1 MSKLVSGAAILL
13 RFPQRA
19 RRMSV
24 STFRPAVVSLSRRWF
39 SAQAATQA
47 RQAEAE
53 KHEVQVTKLPSGLTV
68 ASLENNSPVSR
79 LAVIVKAGSRYEGI
93 DNLGASHCLR
103 AFGHLTT
110 SGASALSITRGLEEV
125 GGSLETSTTREHVTY
140 SVQCLRDNLD
150 TGMFYLKNVS
160 TGQEFRPW
168 EVKDNNERLL
178 FDLACYKDQLQLNVM
193 EQLHSAAYRDTLGQ
207 SIYAPEYMVGKHS
220 TQMLKDFATS
230 RFTADNMALVGVG
243 VDHSDLKAFGESFD
257 LQRGDPSTPA
267 AKYSGGELRNQCDSP
282 LAYAAV
288 GVEGANLTGK
298 DLLVTGI
305 LHQLMGSAP
314 YIKRGSN
321 LATSKASQA
330 ASKASSL
337 PHAVNCFNLP
347 YSDSG
352 LFGFFA
358 ITQPNDM
365 APVLKSLLGQFGAMT
380 KGNVGAQDLQRAK
393 NQLKAAVFMNLE
405 NQGALLEDMAVQAL
419 HSGSYVNA
427 AAVAKAVDGITAEDV
442 SRVAKRI
449 FNGKSSM
456 AASGNLINTPYM
468 DQLLTS

>member
-1 MSKLVSGAAILL
+1 
-13 RFPQRA
+13 
-19 RRMSV
+19 MSV
-24 STFRPAVVSLSRRWF
+24 STFRPTIVSLSRRWF

-53 KHEVQVTKLPSGLTV
+53 RNEVQVTKLPSGLTV

-79 LAVIVKAGSRYEGI
+79 LAVIVKAGSRYEGVE
-93 DNLGASHCLR
+93 NLGASHCLR

-125 GGSLETSTTREHVTY
+125 GGSLETSTSREHVTY
-140 SVQCLRDNLD
+140 SIRCLRDQLD

-168 EVKDNNERLL
+168 EVKDNSQRLL
-178 FDLACYKDQLQLNVM
+178 FDLSCYNDQLQLNVM
-193 EQLHSAAYRDTLGQ
+193 EQLHSAAYRDTLGR
-207 SIYAPEYMVGKHS
+207 SIYAPQYMVGKHT
-220 TQMLKDFATS
+220 TQMLKDYVSS
-230 RFTADNMALVGVG
+230 RYTAENMAIVGIG
-243 VDHSDLKAFGESFD
+243 VDHSDLKTFGESFD

-267 AKYSGGELRNQCDSP
+267 AKYSGGELRNQCSSP
-282 LAYAAV
+282 LAYAAL
-288 GVEGANLTGK
+288 GVEGANLSSK

-330 ASKASSL
+330 AAKASSL

-358 ITQPNDM
+358 ITQPSDM
-365 APVLKSLLGQFGAMT
+365 APVLKSLMEQFGAMT
-380 KGNVGAQDLQRAK
+380 KGNVSAQDLQRAK

-405 NQGALLEDMAVQAL
+405 NQDALLEDIAVQAL
-419 HSGSYVNA
+419 HAGSYVSPA
-427 AAVAKAVDGITAEDV
+427 DVVKAVDGITAEDV

-449 FNGKSSM
+449 FNGKRSM

-468 DQLLTS
+468 DQLLTP